1 MTIINTSVLSIEPLS
16 SHVLKVV
23 LDAKQKIMFK
33 AGQYL
38 QVIMSEHD
46 KRPFSIA
53 NIPNDEQNSNLI
65 ELHIGA
71 TPENPY
77 AFEVIELARAAQM
90 LNVEVGLGN
99 AFLRN
104 SDLPA
109 IIVAGGTGY
118 SYAKSI
124 LLTCLQNQPKRKV
137 YLYWGAKKEAD
148 LYESDKLFKLANL
161 HPQFT
166 FVPVVEENHK
176 TWSGK
181 TGLVHNAVMQ
191 DFTSLTDT
199 QVYVAGRFEM
209 AAVIKKAF
217 LPLGLDPQRL
227 FGDAFAFLK

>member
-1 MTIINTSVLSIEPLS
+1 MTIINTSVISIESVSPY
-16 SHVLKVV
+16 VLKVI
-23 LDAKQKIMFK
+23 LDAKQNITFK

-38 QVIMSEHD
+38 KVVMSEKD

-53 NIPNDEQNSNLI
+53 NEPSNNHLL

-77 AFEVIELARAAQM
+77 AFEVIERAKSAKA
-90 LNVEVGLGN
+90 LTIEVGLGD

-104 SDLPA
+104 SEKPA

-124 LLTCLQNQPKRKV
+124 LLDCLHQQPDRTV
-137 YLYWGAKKEAD
+137 YLYWGAKALVD
-148 LYESDKLFKLANL
+148 LYELDALTHLATAHKN
-161 HPQFT
+161 F
-166 FVPVVEENHK
+166 FFIPVIESASENW
-176 TWSGK
+176 TGK
-181 TGLVHNAVMQ
+181 TGLVHEALMS
-191 DFTSLTDT
+191 DFPSLENK

-209 AAVIKKAF
+209 AAVIKTAF
-217 LPLGLDPQRL
+217 LPLGLSADNL